1 MVGALAG
8 AGLTATAVSRRP
20 SSSIANLSSGS
31 SINQL
36 PLSANPAGKISA
48 SQNPSQENPSQVSG
62 VKPTPLNPS
71 QLNLSSG
78 NQSPVITSTANT
90 SALNTSSVNPSSVN
104 SSPHQDSAAQH
115 SEPQTVKPPREALVS
130 LTKGALGAAALS
142 SSGHWHGEVQASM
155 PLAGT
160 SAQAS
165 AFSGQGADIV
175 GGPAIPVTLAG
186 EAPEVPAFNGAN
198 TSANSMS
205 GAEQAFDNTSSSSS
219 SRSSSQAGSEVK
231 EGDEGA
237 AREST
242 GEPNTTSS
250 AEPKPDEAQ
259 QKQQQ
264 NRESREQQALER
276 EIDSLMKRDTQVRSH
291 EQAHAAVGGIHAGQ
305 PAFEFEKGPDGKRY
319 AVEGEVQIDVSVV
332 NGDPLATMAKMKQV
346 YAAAMAPVDP
356 SMADIR
362 VAAEA
367 MRKYNQAREEAGTQ
381 RLAAAPKPELSQNLL
396 GAVDPAAE
404 KSAASFEPKAGDSA
418 NFPIG
423 LSRLMGAIAQQSNAL
438 NEQTFSPPKAELQ
451 LESGSVAD
459 VIAAEQQQAQ
469 RIRDE
474 SR

>member
-31 SINQL
+31 SINQS
-36 PLSANPAGKISA
+36 PISANPAGKISA

-62 VKPTPLNPS
+62 VKLSPINLSPLNPS
-71 QLNLSSG
+71 QLNPSSG
-78 NQSPVITSTANT
+78 NQSPV
-90 SALNTSSVNPSSVN
+90 NTSSVNL
-104 SSPHQDSAAQH
+104 SPLQGSAAQH
-115 SEPQTVKPPREALVS
+115 SEPQIVKPPREALVS

-160 SAQAS
+160 STQAS

-186 EAPEVPAFNGAN
+186 EAPEVPAFNGTN
-198 TSANSMS
+198 TSANSMG
-205 GAEQAFDNTSSSSS
+205 GAEQAFDNTSGSSS

-237 AREST
+237 ARQST
-242 GEPNTTSS
+242 GESNTTSA

-396 GAVDPAAE
+396 GAADPAAE
-404 KSAASFEPKAGDSA
+404 KSAPSFEPKAGDSA

-438 NEQTFSPPKAELQ
+438 NEQAFSPPKAELQ

>member
-31 SINQL
+31 SINQS

-48 SQNPSQENPSQVSG
+48 TQNPSQVNG
-62 VKPTPLNPS
+62 VKPSLINLNPLNP
-71 QLNLSSG
+71 SSG
-78 NQSPVITSTANT
+78 NQSPIITSTAN
-90 SALNTSSVNPSSVN
+90 SI
-104 SSPHQDSAAQH
+104 PHLGSAAQH
-115 SEPQTVKPPREALVS
+115 SEPQTVKLPREALVS

-155 PLAGT
+155 PLVET

-165 AFSGQGADIV
+165 AFSGQGADIA

-186 EAPEVPAFNGAN
+186 EAPDVPAFNGKN
-198 TSANSMS
+198 TSGNSMG
-205 GAEQAFDNTSSSSS
+205 GAEQAFDNTSGSSS

-231 EGDEGA
+231 EGDDGA
-237 AREST
+237 ARQST
-242 GEPNTTSS
+242 GEPNTASS

-367 MRKYNQAREEAGTQ
+367 MRKYNQAREDAGIQ

-396 GAVDPAAE
+396 GAADPAAE
-404 KSAASFEPKAGDSA
+404 KSGPSFYPKASDSA

-438 NEQTFSPPKAELQ
+438 NEQAFSPPKAELQ
-451 LESGSVAD
+451 LEPGSVAE
-459 VIAAEQQQAQ
+459 VIAAEQRQAQ

>member
-1 MVGALAG
+1 MVGVLVG

-31 SINQL
+31 SINQS

-48 SQNPSQENPSQVSG
+48 SQNPSQVSG
-62 VKPTPLNPS
+62 VKPSPINLSPINP
-71 QLNLSSG
+71 SSG
-78 NQSPVITSTANT
+78 NQSPINT
-90 SALNTSSVNPSSVN
+90 SALNTSSVNTSAANTSSVNPSSVN
-104 SSPHQDSAAQH
+104 SSPHQGSAAQH

-155 PLAGT
+155 PLVGAST
-160 SAQAS
+160 QAS

-186 EAPEVPAFNGAN
+186 EAPEVPALNGTN
-198 TSANSMS
+198 TSANSMG
-205 GAEQAFDNTSSSSS
+205 GAEQAFGNTSGSSS

-231 EGDEGA
+231 EGDDGA
-237 AREST
+237 ARQST
-242 GEPNTTSS
+242 GEPNTAS
-250 AEPKPDEAQ
+250 AAEHKPDEAQ

-396 GAVDPAAE
+396 GAADPAAE
-404 KSAASFEPKAGDSA
+404 KSAPSFDPKAGDSA

-438 NEQTFSPPKAELQ
+438 NEQAFSPPKAELQ

>member
-20 SSSIANLSSGS
+20 SSSITNLNSGS
-31 SINQL
+31 SINQS

-48 SQNPSQENPSQVSG
+48 SQNPYQVNGLKPSPINP
-62 VKPTPLNPS
+62 
-71 QLNLSSG
+71 SSG
-78 NQSPVITSTANT
+78 NQSPV
-90 SALNTSSVNPSSVN
+90 NTSSVNPSSVN
-104 SSPHQDSAAQH
+104 SSPLQGSAAQH

-155 PLAGT
+155 SLVGAST
-160 SAQAS
+160 QAS

-186 EAPEVPAFNGAN
+186 EAPEVPALNGTN
-198 TSANSMS
+198 TSANSIG
-205 GAEQAFDNTSSSSS
+205 GAEQAFDNTSGSSS
-219 SRSSSQAGSEVK
+219 SRSSSQAGSDVK
-231 EGDEGA
+231 EGDDGA
-237 AREST
+237 DRQST
-242 GEPNTTSS
+242 GEPNTAST

-264 NRESREQQALER
+264 IRESREQQALER

-291 EQAHAAVGGIHAGQ
+291 EQAHAAVGGIHVGQ

-396 GAVDPAAE
+396 GAADPAAE
-404 KSAASFEPKAGDSA
+404 KSAPSFDPKAGDSA

-438 NEQTFSPPKAELQ
+438 NEQAFSPPKAELQ
-451 LESGSVAD
+451 LESSSVAD

>member
-31 SINQL
+31 SINQS
-36 PLSANPAGKISA
+36 PISANPVGKISA
-48 SQNPSQENPSQVSG
+48 SQNPSQVSG
-62 VKPTPLNPS
+62 VKPSPINLSLLNPS
-71 QLNLSSG
+71 QLNPSSG
-78 NQSPVITSTANT
+78 NQSPV
-90 SALNTSSVNPSSVN
+90 NTSSVNL
-104 SSPHQDSAAQH
+104 SPLQGSAAQH
-115 SEPQTVKPPREALVS
+115 SEPQIVKPPREALVS

-155 PLAGT
+155 PLVGT

-165 AFSGQGADIV
+165 AFSGQGADIA

-186 EAPEVPAFNGAN
+186 EAPEVPALNGTN

-205 GAEQAFDNTSSSSS
+205 GAEQAFGNTSGSSS
-219 SRSSSQAGSEVK
+219 SRSSGQAGSEVK

-237 AREST
+237 ARQST
-242 GEPNTTSS
+242 GESNTTSA

-396 GAVDPAAE
+396 GAADPAAE
-404 KSAASFEPKAGDSA
+404 KSASSFESKAGDSA

-438 NEQTFSPPKAELQ
+438 NEQAFSPPKAELQ

>member
-1 MVGALAG
+1 MVGALAS
-8 AGLTATAVSRRP
+8 AGLTATTVSRRP

-31 SINQL
+31 SINQS

-48 SQNPSQENPSQVSG
+48 TQNPSQENPSQISG
-62 VKPTPLNPS
+62 VKPSSINPS
-71 QLNLSSG
+71 PINPSSG
-78 NQSPVITSTANT
+78 NQSPV
-90 SALNTSSVNPSSVN
+90 NTSSVNSSSVNSSSVN
-104 SSPHQDSAAQH
+104 SSPHQGSAAQH
-115 SEPQTVKPPREALVS
+115 SAPQTVKPPREALVS

-155 PLAGT
+155 PLVGT
-160 SAQAS
+160 STQAS
-165 AFSGQGADIV
+165 AFSGQGNDIA
-175 GGPAIPVTLAG
+175 GSPAIPVTLAG
-186 EAPEVPAFNGAN
+186 EAPDVPAFNGTN
-198 TSANSMS
+198 TSANSMG
-205 GAEQAFDNTSSSSS
+205 GAEQAFGNSSGG
-219 SRSSSQAGSEVK
+219 SSSQVGSEVK
-231 EGDEGA
+231 EGDEVA
-237 AREST
+237 ARQST
-242 GEPNTTSS
+242 GEPNTTSEVEP
-250 AEPKPDEAQ
+250 EPKPDEAQ

-346 YAAAMAPVDP
+346 YSAAMAPVDP

-396 GAVDPAAE
+396 GAADPAAE
-404 KSAASFEPKAGDSA
+404 KFAPSFDPKAGDSA

-423 LSRLMGAIAQQSNAL
+423 LSRLMGAIAQQSNTL
-438 NEQTFSPPKAELQ
+438 NEQAFSPPKAELQ
-451 LESGSVAD
+451 LESSSVAD

>member
-31 SINQL
+31 SINQS
-36 PLSANPAGKISA
+36 PISANPVGKISA
-48 SQNPSQENPSQVSG
+48 SQNPSQVSG
-62 VKPTPLNPS
+62 VKPSPINLSPLNPS
-71 QLNLSSG
+71 QLNPSSG
-78 NQSPVITSTANT
+78 NQSPVNTSPANT

-104 SSPHQDSAAQH
+104 SSPLQGSASQH

-186 EAPEVPAFNGAN
+186 EAPEVPAFNGIN
-198 TSANSMS
+198 TSANSMG
-205 GAEQAFDNTSSSSS
+205 GAEQDFDNTSGS
-219 SRSSSQAGSEVK
+219 SSSQAGSEVK

-237 AREST
+237 ARQST
-242 GEPNTTSS
+242 GESNSTSA

-396 GAVDPAAE
+396 GAADSAAE
-404 KSAASFEPKAGDSA
+404 KSASSFEPKAGDSA

-423 LSRLMGAIAQQSNAL
+423 LSRLMGAIA
-438 NEQTFSPPKAELQ
+438 
-451 LESGSVAD
+451 
-459 VIAAEQQQAQ
+459 
-469 RIRDE
+469 
-474 SR
+474 

>member
-1 MVGALAG
+1 MVGSLAG

-31 SINQL
+31 SINQS
-36 PLSANPAGKISA
+36 PLSANPVGKISA
-48 SQNPSQENPSQVSG
+48 SQNPSQENPSQISG
-62 VKPTPLNPS
+62 VKPSSINPS
-71 QLNLSSG
+71 PINPSSG
-78 NQSPVITSTANT
+78 NQSPINT
-90 SALNTSSVNPSSVN
+90 SPVNL
-104 SSPHQDSAAQH
+104 SPLQGSAAQH
-115 SEPQTVKPPREALVS
+115 SEPQIVKPPREALVS

-155 PLAGT
+155 PLVGT
-160 SAQAS
+160 STQAS
-165 AFSGQGADIV
+165 AFSGQGADIA

-198 TSANSMS
+198 TSANSIG

-231 EGDEGA
+231 EGDDRA
-237 AREST
+237 ARQST
-242 GEPNTTSS
+242 GEQNTTSA

-367 MRKYNQAREEAGTQ
+367 MRKYNQAREDAGIQ

-396 GAVDPAAE
+396 GAADPAAE
-404 KSAASFEPKAGDSA
+404 KSAPSFEPKAGDSA

-438 NEQTFSPPKAELQ
+438 NEQAFSPPKAELQ

>member
-31 SINQL
+31 SINQS
-36 PLSANPAGKISA
+36 PLSANPVGKISA
-48 SQNPSQENPSQVSG
+48 SQNPSQVSG
-62 VKPTPLNPS
+62 VKPSPINPS
-71 QLNLSSG
+71 QLNPSSG
-78 NQSPVITSTANT
+78 NQSPINT
-90 SALNTSSVNPSSVN
+90 SPVNL
-104 SSPHQDSAAQH
+104 SPLQGSAAQH

-155 PLAGT
+155 SLVGAST
-160 SAQAS
+160 QAS

-186 EAPEVPAFNGAN
+186 EAPEVPALNGTN
-198 TSANSMS
+198 TSANSIG
-205 GAEQAFDNTSSSSS
+205 GAEQAFDNTSGSSS
-219 SRSSSQAGSEVK
+219 SRSSSQAGSDVK
-231 EGDEGA
+231 EGDDGA
-237 AREST
+237 ARQST
-242 GEPNTTSS
+242 GEPNTTSA

-396 GAVDPAAE
+396 GAADPAAE
-404 KSAASFEPKAGDSA
+404 KSVPSFDPKAGDSA

-438 NEQTFSPPKAELQ
+438 NEQAFSPPKAELQ

-459 VIAAEQQQAQ
+459 VIAAEQQLAQ

>member
-31 SINQL
+31 SITQS
-36 PLSANPAGKISA
+36 PLSAHPAGKISA
-48 SQNPSQENPSQVSG
+48 SQNPSQENPSQISG
-62 VKPTPLNPS
+62 VKPSSINPS
-71 QLNLSSG
+71 PINPSSG
-78 NQSPVITSTANT
+78 NQSPINT
-90 SALNTSSVNPSSVN
+90 SALNTSSVNPSPVN
-104 SSPHQDSAAQH
+104 SSPHQGSAAQH
-115 SEPQTVKPPREALVS
+115 SEPQIAKPPREALVS

-155 PLAGT
+155 PLVGT
-160 SAQAS
+160 SAQVS
-165 AFSGQGADIV
+165 AFSGQGADIA
-175 GGPAIPVTLAG
+175 GGPAIPVALAG
-186 EAPEVPAFNGAN
+186 EAPEVPAFNGTN
-198 TSANSMS
+198 TSANSM
-205 GAEQAFDNTSSSSS
+205 GEAEQDFDNTSGSSS

-231 EGDEGA
+231 EGDYGA
-237 AREST
+237 ARQST
-242 GEPNTTSS
+242 GEPNTTSA

-396 GAVDPAAE
+396 GAADPAAE
-404 KSAASFEPKAGDSA
+404 KSAPSFEPKAGDSA

-438 NEQTFSPPKAELQ
+438 NEQTFSPSKAELQ
-451 LESGSVAD
+451 FESGSVAD

>member
-1 MVGALAG
+1 MVGALVG

-31 SINQL
+31 SINQS
-36 PLSANPAGKISA
+36 PISAHPVGKISA
-48 SQNPSQENPSQVSG
+48 SQNPSQVNG
-62 VKPTPLNPS
+62 VKPSPLNP
-71 QLNLSSG
+71 SSG
-78 NQSPVITSTANT
+78 NQSPV
-90 SALNTSSVNPSSVN
+90 NTSSVNPSQVN
-104 SSPHQDSAAQH
+104 SSLHQGSAAQH

-155 PLAGT
+155 PLAGI

-165 AFSGQGADIV
+165 AFSGQGADIA
-175 GGPAIPVTLAG
+175 GGPAIPVALAG
-186 EAPEVPAFNGAN
+186 EAPEVPAFNGTN
-198 TSANSMS
+198 TSVNSMG
-205 GAEQAFDNTSSSSS
+205 GAEQAFGNTSGSSS

-231 EGDEGA
+231 EGDDGA
-237 AREST
+237 ARQSA
-242 GEPNTTSS
+242 GEPNKTSA
-250 AEPKPDEAQ
+250 AEPKSDEAQ

-396 GAVDPAAE
+396 GAAEPAAE
-404 KSAASFEPKAGDSA
+404 KSAPSFDPKAGDSA

-423 LSRLMGAIAQQSNAL
+423 LSRLMGAIAQQSTAL
-438 NEQTFSPPKAELQ
+438 NTKPWP
-451 LESGSVAD
+451 V
-459 VIAAEQQQAQ
+459 
-469 RIRDE
+469 
-474 SR
+474 

>member
-20 SSSIANLSSGS
+20 SSSITNLNSGS
-31 SINQL
+31 SINQS

-48 SQNPSQENPSQVSG
+48 SQNPYQVNGLKPSPINP
-62 VKPTPLNPS
+62 
-71 QLNLSSG
+71 SSG
-78 NQSPVITSTANT
+78 NQSPV
-90 SALNTSSVNPSSVN
+90 NTSSVNPSSVN
-104 SSPHQDSAAQH
+104 SSPLQGSAAQH

-155 PLAGT
+155 SLVGAST
-160 SAQAS
+160 QAS

-186 EAPEVPAFNGAN
+186 EAPEVPALNGTN
-198 TSANSMS
+198 TSANSIG
-205 GAEQAFDNTSSSSS
+205 GAEQAFDNTSGSSS
-219 SRSSSQAGSEVK
+219 SRSSSQAGSDVK
-231 EGDEGA
+231 EGDDGA
-237 AREST
+237 DRQST
-242 GEPNTTSS
+242 GEPNTAST

-264 NRESREQQALER
+264 IRESREQQALER

-367 MRKYNQAREEAGTQ
+367 MRKYNQAREDAGIQ

-396 GAVDPAAE
+396 GAADPAAE
-404 KSAASFEPKAGDSA
+404 KSAPSFDPKAGDSA

-438 NEQTFSPPKAELQ
+438 NEQAFSPPKAELQ

>member
-31 SINQL
+31 SINQS
-36 PLSANPAGKISA
+36 PISANPVGKISA
-48 SQNPSQENPSQVSG
+48 TQNPSQENPSQISG
-62 VKPTPLNPS
+62 VKPSSINPS
-71 QLNLSSG
+71 PINLSSG
-78 NQSPVITSTANT
+78 NQSPV
-90 SALNTSSVNPSSVN
+90 NTSSVNTSSVN
-104 SSPHQDSAAQH
+104 SSPRQGSAAQH

-155 PLAGT
+155 PLVGT
-160 SAQAS
+160 STQAS
-165 AFSGQGADIV
+165 AFSGQGADIA

-198 TSANSMS
+198 TSANSIG
-205 GAEQAFDNTSSSSS
+205 GAEQAFDNTSGSSS

-231 EGDEGA
+231 EGDDRA
-237 AREST
+237 ARQST
-242 GEPNTTSS
+242 GEQNTTSA

-396 GAVDPAAE
+396 GAADSAAE
-404 KSAASFEPKAGDSA
+404 KSAPSFDPKAGDSA

>member
-20 SSSIANLSSGS
+20 SSSITNLNSGS
-31 SINQL
+31 SINQS
-36 PLSANPAGKISA
+36 PLSANPAGKISVT
-48 SQNPSQENPSQVSG
+48 QNPSQVSG
-62 VKPTPLNPS
+62 VKPSPINPS
-71 QLNLSSG
+71 QLNPSSG
-78 NQSPVITSTANT
+78 NQSPINT
-90 SALNTSSVNPSSVN
+90 SPVNTSSVNPSSVN
-104 SSPHQDSAAQH
+104 SSPRQGSAAQH

-155 PLAGT
+155 SLVGAST
-160 SAQAS
+160 QAS

-186 EAPEVPAFNGAN
+186 EAPEVPALNGTN
-198 TSANSMS
+198 TSANSIG
-205 GAEQAFDNTSSSSS
+205 GAEQAFDNTSGSSS
-219 SRSSSQAGSEVK
+219 SRSSSQAGSDVK
-231 EGDEGA
+231 EGDDGA
-237 AREST
+237 DRQST
-242 GEPNTTSS
+242 GEPNTAST

-264 NRESREQQALER
+264 IRESREQQALER

-367 MRKYNQAREEAGTQ
+367 MRKYNQAREDAGIQ

-396 GAVDPAAE
+396 GAADPAAE
-404 KSAASFEPKAGDSA
+404 KSAPSFDPKAGDSA

-438 NEQTFSPPKAELQ
+438 NEQAFSPPKAELQ
-451 LESGSVAD
+451 LESSSVAD

>member
-31 SINQL
+31 SINQS

-48 SQNPSQENPSQVSG
+48 TQNPSQVNG
-62 VKPTPLNPS
+62 VKPSLINLNPLNP
-71 QLNLSSG
+71 SSG
-78 NQSPVITSTANT
+78 NQSPIITSTAN
-90 SALNTSSVNPSSVN
+90 SI
-104 SSPHQDSAAQH
+104 PHLGSAAQH
-115 SEPQTVKPPREALVS
+115 SEPQTVKLPREALVS

-155 PLAGT
+155 PLVET

-165 AFSGQGADIV
+165 AFSGQGADIA

-186 EAPEVPAFNGAN
+186 EAPDVPAFNGTN
-198 TSANSMS
+198 TSANSMG
-205 GAEQAFDNTSSSSS
+205 GAEQAFDNTSGSSS
-219 SRSSSQAGSEVK
+219 SRSSSQSGSDVK
-231 EGDEGA
+231 EGDDGA
-237 AREST
+237 ARQST
-242 GEPNTTSS
+242 GEPNTASS

-367 MRKYNQAREEAGTQ
+367 MRKYNQAREDAGIQ

-396 GAVDPAAE
+396 GAADPAAE
-404 KSAASFEPKAGDSA
+404 KSGPSFYPKAGDSA

-438 NEQTFSPPKAELQ
+438 NEQAFSPPKAELQ
-451 LESGSVAD
+451 LEPGSVAE

>member
-1 MVGALAG
+1 M
-8 AGLTATAVSRRP
+8 
-20 SSSIANLSSGS
+20 
-31 SINQL
+31 
-36 PLSANPAGKISA
+36 
-48 SQNPSQENPSQVSG
+48 
-62 VKPTPLNPS
+62 
-71 QLNLSSG
+71 
-78 NQSPVITSTANT
+78 
-90 SALNTSSVNPSSVN
+90 
-104 SSPHQDSAAQH
+104 
-115 SEPQTVKPPREALVS
+115 
-130 LTKGALGAAALS
+130 TKGALGAAALS

-160 SAQAS
+160 STQAS

-186 EAPEVPAFNGAN
+186 EAPEVPAFNGTN
-198 TSANSMS
+198 TSANSMG
-205 GAEQAFDNTSSSSS
+205 GAEQDFDNTSGSSS

-237 AREST
+237 ARQST
-242 GEPNTTSS
+242 GESNTTSA

-381 RLAAAPKPELSQNLL
+381 RLAATPKPELSQNLL
-396 GAVDPAAE
+396 GAADPAAE
-404 KSAASFEPKAGDSA
+404 KSAPSFDPKAGDSA

-438 NEQTFSPPKAELQ
+438 NEQAFSPPKAELQ

>member
-48 SQNPSQENPSQVSG
+48 SQNPSQENPSQISG
-62 VKPTPLNPS
+62 VKPSPINLNPLNPS
-71 QLNLSSG
+71 SG
-78 NQSPVITSTANT
+78 NQRPVITSTAN
-90 SALNTSSVNPSSVN
+90 SI
-104 SSPHQDSAAQH
+104 PHLGSAAQH
-115 SEPQTVKPPREALVS
+115 SEPQTVKLPREALVS

-155 PLAGT
+155 PLVGT

-165 AFSGQGADIV
+165 AFSGQGADIA

-186 EAPEVPAFNGAN
+186 EAPDVPAFNGIN
-198 TSANSMS
+198 TSANSMG
-205 GAEQAFDNTSSSSS
+205 GAEQAFDNTSGSSS

-231 EGDEGA
+231 EGDDGA
-237 AREST
+237 ARQST
-242 GEPNTTSS
+242 GEPNTASS

-367 MRKYNQAREEAGTQ
+367 MRKYNQAREDAGTQ
-381 RLAAAPKPELSQNLL
+381 RLAAAPKSELSQNLM

-404 KSAASFEPKAGDSA
+404 KSAASFDPKAGDSA

-423 LSRLMGAIAQQSNAL
+423 LSRLMGAIAPQSTAL
-438 NEQTFSPPKAELQ
+438 NEQTFSPPVVFLKNN
-451 LESGSVAD
+451 SSNK
-459 VIAAEQQQAQ
+459 
-469 RIRDE
+469 
-474 SR
+474 

>member
-1 MVGALAG
+1 MVGALVG

-31 SINQL
+31 SINQS
-36 PLSANPAGKISA
+36 PLSTNPAGKISA
-48 SQNPSQENPSQVSG
+48 SQNPSQVNA
-62 VKPTPLNPS
+62 VKPSPI
-71 QLNLSSG
+71 NLSSG
-78 NQSPVITSTANT
+78 NQSSV
-90 SALNTSSVNPSSVN
+90 NTSSVNPSSVN
-104 SSPHQDSAAQH
+104 SSPHQGSAAQH

-155 PLAGT
+155 PLVGT
-160 SAQAS
+160 STQAS
-165 AFSGQGADIV
+165 AFSGQGADIA
-175 GGPAIPVTLAG
+175 GGPAIPITLAG
-186 EAPEVPAFNGAN
+186 EAPEVPAFNGTN

-205 GAEQAFDNTSSSSS
+205 GAEQASGSSS

-231 EGDEGA
+231 EGDDGA
-237 AREST
+237 ARQST
-242 GEPNTTSS
+242 GEPNKASA

-264 NRESREQQALER
+264 NRESREQLALER

-396 GAVDPAAE
+396 GAADSAAE
-404 KSAASFEPKAGDSA
+404 KSAPSFDPKAGDSA

-423 LSRLMGAIAQQSNAL
+423 LSRLMGAIAQQSTTL
-438 NEQTFSPPKAELQ
+438 NTKPWL
-451 LESGSVAD
+451 V
-459 VIAAEQQQAQ
+459 
-469 RIRDE
+469 
-474 SR
+474 

>member
-31 SINQL
+31 SINQS
-36 PLSANPAGKISA
+36 PISANPVGKISA
-48 SQNPSQENPSQVSG
+48 TQNPSQENPSQISG
-62 VKPTPLNPS
+62 VKPSSINPS
-71 QLNLSSG
+71 PINLSSG
-78 NQSPVITSTANT
+78 NQSPV
-90 SALNTSSVNPSSVN
+90 NTSSVNPSSVN
-104 SSPHQDSAAQH
+104 SSPLQGSAAQH

-160 SAQAS
+160 STQAS

-186 EAPEVPAFNGAN
+186 EAPEVPAFNGTN

-205 GAEQAFDNTSSSSS
+205 GAEQDFDNTSGSSS

-237 AREST
+237 ARQST
-242 GEPNTTSS
+242 GESNTTSA

-381 RLAAAPKPELSQNLL
+381 RLAATPKPELSQNLL
-396 GAVDPAAE
+396 GAADPAAE
-404 KSAASFEPKAGDSA
+404 KSAPSFDPKAGDSA

-438 NEQTFSPPKAELQ
+438 NEQAFSPPKAELQ

>member
-31 SINQL
+31 SINQS
-36 PLSANPAGKISA
+36 PISANPVGKISA
-48 SQNPSQENPSQVSG
+48 TQNLSQISG
-62 VKPTPLNPS
+62 VKPSPLNPS
-71 QLNLSSG
+71 QLNPSSG
-78 NQSPVITSTANT
+78 NQSPI
-90 SALNTSSVNPSSVN
+90 NTSSVNPSSVN
-104 SSPHQDSAAQH
+104 SSPLQGSAAQH
-115 SEPQTVKPPREALVS
+115 SETQTVKPPREALVS

-160 SAQAS
+160 STQAS

-186 EAPEVPAFNGAN
+186 EAPEVPAFNGTN

-205 GAEQAFDNTSSSSS
+205 GAEQDFDNTSGSSSS
-219 SRSSSQAGSEVK
+219 QVGSEVK

-237 AREST
+237 ARQST
-242 GEPNTTSS
+242 GEPNTTS
-250 AEPKPDEAQ
+250 AAEPEPKPDEAQ

-396 GAVDPAAE
+396 GAADSAAE
-404 KSAASFEPKAGDSA
+404 KSAPSFDPKAGDSA

>member
-31 SINQL
+31 SINQS
-36 PLSANPAGKISA
+36 PISANPVGKISA

-62 VKPTPLNPS
+62 VKPSPINLSPLNPS
-71 QLNLSSG
+71 QLNPSSG
-78 NQSPVITSTANT
+78 NQSPV
-90 SALNTSSVNPSSVN
+90 NTSSVNL
-104 SSPHQDSAAQH
+104 SPLQGSAAQH
-115 SEPQTVKPPREALVS
+115 SEPQIVKPPREALVS

-160 SAQAS
+160 STQAS

-186 EAPEVPAFNGAN
+186 EAPEVPAFNGTN
-198 TSANSMS
+198 TSANSMG
-205 GAEQAFDNTSSSSS
+205 GAEQDFDNTSGSSS

-237 AREST
+237 ARQST
-242 GEPNTTSS
+242 GESNTTSA

-396 GAVDPAAE
+396 GAADPAAE
-404 KSAASFEPKAGDSA
+404 KSAPSFEPKAGDSA

-438 NEQTFSPPKAELQ
+438 NEQAFSPPKAELQ

>member
-31 SINQL
+31 SINQS

-48 SQNPSQENPSQVSG
+48 SQNPSQENPSQISG
-62 VKPTPLNPS
+62 VKPSSINPS
-71 QLNLSSG
+71 PINLSSG
-78 NQSPVITSTANT
+78 NQSPV
-90 SALNTSSVNPSSVN
+90 NTSSVNL
-104 SSPHQDSAAQH
+104 SPLQGSAAQH
-115 SEPQTVKPPREALVS
+115 SEPQIVKPPREALVS

-142 SSGHWHGEVQASM
+142 SSGHWHGEVQASI

-160 SAQAS
+160 STQAS

-186 EAPEVPAFNGAN
+186 EAPEVPAFNGTN

-205 GAEQAFDNTSSSSS
+205 GAEQDFDNTSGSSS

-237 AREST
+237 ARQST
-242 GEPNTTSS
+242 GESNTTSS

-367 MRKYNQAREEAGTQ
+367 MRKYNQAREEAGNQ

-396 GAVDPAAE
+396 GAADPAAE
-404 KSAASFEPKAGDSA
+404 KSASSFESKAGDSA

-438 NEQTFSPPKAELQ
+438 NEQAFSPPKAELQ

>member
-1 MVGALAG
+1 
-8 AGLTATAVSRRP
+8 
-20 SSSIANLSSGS
+20 
-31 SINQL
+31 
-36 PLSANPAGKISA
+36 
-48 SQNPSQENPSQVSG
+48 
-62 VKPTPLNPS
+62 
-71 QLNLSSG
+71 
-78 NQSPVITSTANT
+78 
-90 SALNTSSVNPSSVN
+90 
-104 SSPHQDSAAQH
+104 
-115 SEPQTVKPPREALVS
+115 
-130 LTKGALGAAALS
+130 
-142 SSGHWHGEVQASM
+142 M

-165 AFSGQGADIV
+165 AFFGQGADIV

-186 EAPEVPAFNGAN
+186 EAPEVPAFNGTN

-205 GAEQAFDNTSSSSS
+205 GAEQDFDNTSGS
-219 SRSSSQAGSEVK
+219 SSSQAGSEVK
-231 EGDEGA
+231 EGDDGA
-237 AREST
+237 ARQST
-242 GEPNTTSS
+242 GEPNTASA

-396 GAVDPAAE
+396 GAADPAAE
-404 KSAASFEPKAGDSA
+404 KSALSFEPKTGDSA

-423 LSRLMGAIAQQSNAL
+423 LSRLMGAIAQQSTAL
-438 NEQTFSPPKAELQ
+438 NEQAFSPPKAELQ

>member
-1 MVGALAG
+1 MVGVLVG

-31 SINQL
+31 SINQS

-48 SQNPSQENPSQVSG
+48 TQNPSQENPSQVSG
-62 VKPTPLNPS
+62 VKPSPINPS
-71 QLNLSSG
+71 PINLSSG
-78 NQSPVITSTANT
+78 NQSSV
-90 SALNTSSVNPSSVN
+90 NTSSVNTSSVNSSSVN
-104 SSPHQDSAAQH
+104 SSPHQGSAAQH

-155 PLAGT
+155 PLAGI

-165 AFSGQGADIV
+165 AFFGQGADIV

-198 TSANSMS
+198 TSANSMG
-205 GAEQAFDNTSSSSS
+205 GAEQDFDNTSGSSS

-237 AREST
+237 ARQST
-242 GEPNTTSS
+242 GESNTTSA

-396 GAVDPAAE
+396 GAADSVAE
-404 KSAASFEPKAGDSA
+404 KSAPSFEPKAGNSA

>member
-31 SINQL
+31 SINQS
-36 PLSANPAGKISA
+36 PISANPVGKISA
-48 SQNPSQENPSQVSG
+48 TQNLSQISG
-62 VKPTPLNPS
+62 VKPSPLNPS
-71 QLNLSSG
+71 QLNPSSG
-78 NQSPVITSTANT
+78 NQSPI
-90 SALNTSSVNPSSVN
+90 NTSSVNPSSVN
-104 SSPHQDSAAQH
+104 SSPLQGSAAQH
-115 SEPQTVKPPREALVS
+115 SETQTVKPPREALVS
-130 LTKGALGAAALS
+130 LTKGALGASALS

-160 SAQAS
+160 STQAS

-186 EAPEVPAFNGAN
+186 EAPEVPAFNGTN

-205 GAEQAFDNTSSSSS
+205 GAEQDFDNTSGSSSS
-219 SRSSSQAGSEVK
+219 QVGSEVK

-237 AREST
+237 ARQST
-242 GEPNTTSS
+242 GEPNTTS
-250 AEPKPDEAQ
+250 AAEPEPKPDEAQ

-396 GAVDPAAE
+396 GAADSAAE
-404 KSAASFEPKAGDSA
+404 KSAPSFDPKAGDSA

>member
-1 MVGALAG
+1 M
-8 AGLTATAVSRRP
+8 
-20 SSSIANLSSGS
+20 
-31 SINQL
+31 
-36 PLSANPAGKISA
+36 
-48 SQNPSQENPSQVSG
+48 
-62 VKPTPLNPS
+62 
-71 QLNLSSG
+71 
-78 NQSPVITSTANT
+78 
-90 SALNTSSVNPSSVN
+90 
-104 SSPHQDSAAQH
+104 
-115 SEPQTVKPPREALVS
+115 
-130 LTKGALGAAALS
+130 TKGALGAAALS
-142 SSGHWHGEVQASM
+142 SSGHWHEEVQASM
-155 PLAGT
+155 SLVGAST
-160 SAQAS
+160 QAS

-198 TSANSMS
+198 TSANSIG
-205 GAEQAFDNTSSSSS
+205 GAEQAFDNTSGSSS
-219 SRSSSQAGSEVK
+219 SRSSSQAGSDVK

-237 AREST
+237 DRQST
-242 GEPNTTSS
+242 GEPNTAST

-264 NRESREQQALER
+264 IRESREQQALER

-396 GAVDPAAE
+396 GAADPAAE
-404 KSAASFEPKAGDSA
+404 KSARSFDPKAGDSA

-438 NEQTFSPPKAELQ
+438 NEQAFSPPKAELQ

>member
-1 MVGALAG
+1 
-8 AGLTATAVSRRP
+8 
-20 SSSIANLSSGS
+20 
-31 SINQL
+31 
-36 PLSANPAGKISA
+36 
-48 SQNPSQENPSQVSG
+48 
-62 VKPTPLNPS
+62 
-71 QLNLSSG
+71 
-78 NQSPVITSTANT
+78 
-90 SALNTSSVNPSSVN
+90 
-104 SSPHQDSAAQH
+104 
-115 SEPQTVKPPREALVS
+115 
-130 LTKGALGAAALS
+130 
-142 SSGHWHGEVQASM
+142 M
-155 PLAGT
+155 PLVGT

-165 AFSGQGADIV
+165 AFSGQGADV
-175 GGPAIPVTLAG
+175 AGGPAIPVTLAG
-186 EAPEVPAFNGAN
+186 EAPEVPAFNGTN
-198 TSANSMS
+198 TSANSMG
-205 GAEQAFDNTSSSSS
+205 GAEQAFGNTSGSSS

-231 EGDEGA
+231 EGDYGA
-237 AREST
+237 ARQST
-242 GEPNTTSS
+242 GEPNKTSA

-381 RLAAAPKPELSQNLL
+381 RLAAAPKSELSQNLM

-404 KSAASFEPKAGDSA
+404 KSAASFDPKAGDSA

-423 LSRLMGAIAQQSNAL
+423 LSRLMGAIAQQSTAL

>member
-20 SSSIANLSSGS
+20 SSSITNLNSGS
-31 SINQL
+31 SINQS

-48 SQNPSQENPSQVSG
+48 SQNPYQVNGLKPSPINP
-62 VKPTPLNPS
+62 
-71 QLNLSSG
+71 SSG
-78 NQSPVITSTANT
+78 NQSPV
-90 SALNTSSVNPSSVN
+90 NTSSVNPSSVN
-104 SSPHQDSAAQH
+104 SSPLQGSAAQH

-155 PLAGT
+155 SLVGAST
-160 SAQAS
+160 QAS

-186 EAPEVPAFNGAN
+186 EAPEVPALNGTN
-198 TSANSMS
+198 TSANSIG
-205 GAEQAFDNTSSSSS
+205 GAEQAFDNTSGSSS
-219 SRSSSQAGSEVK
+219 SRSSSQAGSDVK
-231 EGDEGA
+231 EGDDGA
-237 AREST
+237 ARQST
-242 GEPNTTSS
+242 GEPNTTSA

-346 YAAAMAPVDP
+346 YVAAMAPVDP

-396 GAVDPAAE
+396 GAADPAAE
-404 KSAASFEPKAGDSA
+404 KSVPSFDPKAGDSA

-438 NEQTFSPPKAELQ
+438 NEQAFSPPKAELQ

-459 VIAAEQQQAQ
+459 VIAAEQQLAQ

>member
-1 MVGALAG
+1 M
-8 AGLTATAVSRRP
+8 
-20 SSSIANLSSGS
+20 
-31 SINQL
+31 
-36 PLSANPAGKISA
+36 
-48 SQNPSQENPSQVSG
+48 
-62 VKPTPLNPS
+62 
-71 QLNLSSG
+71 
-78 NQSPVITSTANT
+78 
-90 SALNTSSVNPSSVN
+90 
-104 SSPHQDSAAQH
+104 
-115 SEPQTVKPPREALVS
+115 
-130 LTKGALGAAALS
+130 TKGALGAAALS
-142 SSGHWHGEVQASM
+142 SSGHWHGEVKASM

-160 SAQAS
+160 STQAS

-186 EAPEVPAFNGAN
+186 EAPEVPAFNGTN
-198 TSANSMS
+198 TSANSMG
-205 GAEQAFDNTSSSSS
+205 GAEQDFDNTSGSSS
-219 SRSSSQAGSEVK
+219 SRSSSQAGSDVK

-237 AREST
+237 ARQST
-242 GEPNTTSS
+242 GEPNTTSA

-396 GAVDPAAE
+396 GAADPAAE
-404 KSAASFEPKAGDSA
+404 KSAPSFEPKAGDSA

-423 LSRLMGAIAQQSNAL
+423 LSRLMGAIAQQSTAL
-438 NEQTFSPPKAELQ
+438 NEQAFSPPKAELQ

>member
-31 SINQL
+31 SINQS
-36 PLSANPAGKISA
+36 PLSANPIGKISA

-62 VKPTPLNPS
+62 VKPSPINLSPLNP
-71 QLNLSSG
+71 SSG
-78 NQSPVITSTANT
+78 NQSPV
-90 SALNTSSVNPSSVN
+90 NTSSVNL
-104 SSPHQDSAAQH
+104 SPLQGSAAQH
-115 SEPQTVKPPREALVS
+115 SEPQIVKPPREALVS

-160 SAQAS
+160 STQAS

-175 GGPAIPVTLAG
+175 GGPVIPVTLAG
-186 EAPEVPAFNGAN
+186 EASEVPAFNGTN

-205 GAEQAFDNTSSSSS
+205 GAEQDFDNTSGSSS

-237 AREST
+237 ARQST
-242 GEPNTTSS
+242 GESNTTSA

-396 GAVDPAAE
+396 GAADPAAE
-404 KSAASFEPKAGDSA
+404 KSAPSFEPKAGDSA

-438 NEQTFSPPKAELQ
+438 NEQAFSPPKAELQ

>member
-31 SINQL
+31 SINQS
-36 PLSANPAGKISA
+36 PISANPIGKISA

-62 VKPTPLNPS
+62 VKPSPINLSPLNP
-71 QLNLSSG
+71 SSG
-78 NQSPVITSTANT
+78 NQSPV
-90 SALNTSSVNPSSVN
+90 NTSSVNL
-104 SSPHQDSAAQH
+104 SPLQGSAAQH
-115 SEPQTVKPPREALVS
+115 SEPQIVKPPREALVS

-160 SAQAS
+160 STQAS

-175 GGPAIPVTLAG
+175 GGPVIPVTLAG
-186 EAPEVPAFNGAN
+186 EASEVPAFNGTN

-205 GAEQAFDNTSSSSS
+205 GAEQDFDNTSGSSS

-237 AREST
+237 ARQST
-242 GEPNTTSS
+242 GESNTTSA

-396 GAVDPAAE
+396 GAADPAAE
-404 KSAASFEPKAGDSA
+404 KSAPSFEPKAGDSA

-438 NEQTFSPPKAELQ
+438 NEQAFSPPKAELQ

>member
-31 SINQL
+31 SINQS
-36 PLSANPAGKISA
+36 PISANPVGKISA
-48 SQNPSQENPSQVSG
+48 TQNPSQENPSQISG
-62 VKPTPLNPS
+62 VKPSSINPS
-71 QLNLSSG
+71 PINLSSG
-78 NQSPVITSTANT
+78 NQSPV
-90 SALNTSSVNPSSVN
+90 NTSSVNPSSVN
-104 SSPHQDSAAQH
+104 SSPLQGSAAQH

-160 SAQAS
+160 STQAS

-186 EAPEVPAFNGAN
+186 EAPEVPAFNGTN

-205 GAEQAFDNTSSSSS
+205 GAEQDFDNTSGSSS

-237 AREST
+237 ARQST
-242 GEPNTTSS
+242 GESNTTSA

-291 EQAHAAVGGIHAGQ
+291 EQAHAAVGVIHAGQ

-381 RLAAAPKPELSQNLL
+381 RLAATPKPELSQNLL
-396 GAVDPAAE
+396 GAADPAAE
-404 KSAASFEPKAGDSA
+404 KSAPSFDPKAGDSA

-438 NEQTFSPPKAELQ
+438 NEQAFSPPKAELQ

>member
-31 SINQL
+31 SINQS

-62 VKPTPLNPS
+62 VKPSPI
-71 QLNLSSG
+71 NLSSG
-78 NQSPVITSTANT
+78 NQSPV
-90 SALNTSSVNPSSVN
+90 NTSSVNPSSVN
-104 SSPHQDSAAQH
+104 SSPLQGSAAQH

-155 PLAGT
+155 PLAGI

-165 AFSGQGADIV
+165 AFFGQGADIV

-198 TSANSMS
+198 TSANSMG
-205 GAEQAFDNTSSSSS
+205 GAEQDFDNTSGSSS

-237 AREST
+237 ARQST
-242 GEPNTTSS
+242 GESNTTSA

-396 GAVDPAAE
+396 GAADPAAE
-404 KSAASFEPKAGDSA
+404 KSAPSFEPKAGDSA

-438 NEQTFSPPKAELQ
+438 NEQAFSPPKAELQ

>member
-20 SSSIANLSSGS
+20 SSSIINLSSGS
-31 SINQL
+31 SINQS

-62 VKPTPLNPS
+62 VKPSPINPS
-71 QLNLSSG
+71 PINLSSG
-78 NQSPVITSTANT
+78 NQS
-90 SALNTSSVNPSSVN
+90 SVNTSSVN
-104 SSPHQDSAAQH
+104 SSPHQGSAAQH

-142 SSGHWHGEVQASM
+142 SSGHWHEEVQASM
-155 PLAGT
+155 SLVGAST
-160 SAQAS
+160 QAS

-205 GAEQAFDNTSSSSS
+205 GAEQAFGNTSGSSS

-237 AREST
+237 ARQST
-242 GEPNTTSS
+242 GEPNTASS

-396 GAVDPAAE
+396 GAADPAAE
-404 KSAASFEPKAGDSA
+404 KSAPSFDPKAGDSA

-438 NEQTFSPPKAELQ
+438 NEQAFSPPKAELQ

>member
-31 SINQL
+31 SINQS
-36 PLSANPAGKISA
+36 PLSANPVGKISA

-62 VKPTPLNPS
+62 VKPSPINPS
-71 QLNLSSG
+71 QLNPSSG
-78 NQSPVITSTANT
+78 NQSPVN
-90 SALNTSSVNPSSVN
+90 L
-104 SSPHQDSAAQH
+104 SPLQGSAAQH

-142 SSGHWHGEVQASM
+142 SSGHWHGEIQASM
-155 PLAGT
+155 PLVET

-165 AFSGQGADIV
+165 AFSGQGADIA

-186 EAPEVPAFNGAN
+186 EASEVPAFNGAN

-237 AREST
+237 ARQST
-242 GEPNTTSS
+242 GEPNTTSA

-396 GAVDPAAE
+396 GAADPAAE
-404 KSAASFEPKAGDSA
+404 KSVPSFDPKAGDSA

-438 NEQTFSPPKAELQ
+438 NEQAFSPPKAELQ

>member
-31 SINQL
+31 SINQS

-48 SQNPSQENPSQVSG
+48 TQNPSQISG
-62 VKPTPLNPS
+62 VKPSSINPS
-71 QLNLSSG
+71 PINLSSG
-78 NQSPVITSTANT
+78 NQSSV
-90 SALNTSSVNPSSVN
+90 NTSSANPSSVN
-104 SSPHQDSAAQH
+104 SSSVHSSPHQGSAAQH
-115 SEPQTVKPPREALVS
+115 SAPQTVKPPREALVS

-165 AFSGQGADIV
+165 AFFGQGADIV

-186 EAPEVPAFNGAN
+186 EAPEVPAFNGTN

-205 GAEQAFDNTSSSSS
+205 GAEQDFDNTSGS
-219 SRSSSQAGSEVK
+219 SSSQAGSEVK
-231 EGDEGA
+231 EGDDGA
-237 AREST
+237 ARQST
-242 GEPNTTSS
+242 GEPNTTSA

-396 GAVDPAAE
+396 GAADSAAE
-404 KSAASFEPKAGDSA
+404 KSAPSFDTKAGDSA

-438 NEQTFSPPKAELQ
+438 NEQAFSPPKAELQ

>member
-31 SINQL
+31 SINQS
-36 PLSANPAGKISA
+36 PLSANPAGKISVT
-48 SQNPSQENPSQVSG
+48 QNPSQENPSQVSG
-62 VKPTPLNPS
+62 VKPSPINP
-71 QLNLSSG
+71 SSG
-78 NQSPVITSTANT
+78 NQSPINT
-90 SALNTSSVNPSSVN
+90 SPVNTSSANPSSVNSSSVN
-104 SSPHQDSAAQH
+104 SSPHQGSAAQH
-115 SEPQTVKPPREALVS
+115 SAPQTVKPPREALVS

-165 AFSGQGADIV
+165 AFFGQGADIV

-186 EAPEVPAFNGAN
+186 EAPDVPAFNGTN

-205 GAEQAFDNTSSSSS
+205 GAEQDFDNTSGS
-219 SRSSSQAGSEVK
+219 SSSQAGSEVK
-231 EGDEGA
+231 EGDDGA
-237 AREST
+237 ARQST
-242 GEPNTTSS
+242 GEPNTTSA

-396 GAVDPAAE
+396 GAADSAAE
-404 KSAASFEPKAGDSA
+404 KSAPSFEPKAGDSA

-438 NEQTFSPPKAELQ
+438 NEQAFSPPKAELQ